1 MYQYSL
7 PFFINLFK
15 AAISKSQKS
24 DDIATWFSQ
33 KSFFLDSGWMFWGCL
48 MKFEGKFLEL
58 FCRCLYEE
66 AGKYEL
72 GQTKKGSLLCC

>member
-24 DDIATWFSQ
+24 DDIATWFDN
-33 KSFFLDSGWMFWGCL
+33 KCRFFWISGGCF
-48 MKFEGKFLEL
+48 MGVPNEI
-58 FCRCLYEE
+58 
-66 AGKYEL
+66 
-72 GQTKKGSLLCC
+72 